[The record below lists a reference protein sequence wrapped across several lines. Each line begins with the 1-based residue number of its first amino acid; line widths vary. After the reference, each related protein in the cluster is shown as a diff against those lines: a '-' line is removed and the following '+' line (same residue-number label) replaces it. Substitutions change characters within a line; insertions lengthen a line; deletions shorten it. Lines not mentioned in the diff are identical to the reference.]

1 MDCLNPEELPRVF
14 YNFDPRLF
22 QSLGK
27 LENDNTQKRAI
38 EMEELDGVFFLEKEA
53 KLDIEK
59 LPFIID
65 DMVEIQ
71 GGEFNFKFLENNN
84 ILKFNEKTLILLEV
98 KNRFPDDLEKE
109 INILLSKT
117 MSFHQLYEERFKEI
131 KNIRIMFF
139 CDAIPKYN

>member
-38 EMEELDGVFFLEKEA
+38 EMEELDGVFFLEKED

-59 LPFIID
+59 LSFIID

-117 MSFHQLYEERFKEI
+117 MSFHQLYEERFKDI
-131 KNIRIMFF
+131 QNIRI
-139 CDAIPKYN
+139 IRLGESEYRRV